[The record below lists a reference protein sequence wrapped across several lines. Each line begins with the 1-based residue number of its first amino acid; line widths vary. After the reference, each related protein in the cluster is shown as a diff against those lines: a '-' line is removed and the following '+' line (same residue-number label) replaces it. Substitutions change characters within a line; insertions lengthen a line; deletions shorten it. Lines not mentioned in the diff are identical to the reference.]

1 MTTSILLAA
10 QGQAGQVSP
19 LPMILMVV
27 AVFAIMWFFMIR
39 PQQKKQKQIR
49 EFQNSLQNGASVVT
63 GGGIYGTVKRIAP
76 DNQKVDVEIAR
87 GVVITVDKHYVFRAL
102 WRTPR
107 TDRRNKSGRRES
119 ERSTQTTKDVSV
131 WRICGVPSK
140 RSETSC

>member
-10 QGQAGQVSP
+10 QGQAGQGSP
-19 LPMILMVV
+19 LPMILMMV
-27 AVFAIMWFFMIR
+27 AVFAIMWLFMIR

-49 EFQNSLQNGASVVT
+49 EFQNSLQDGDSVVT

-76 DNQKVDVEIAR
+76 DATKVDVEIAR
-87 GVVITVDKHYVFRAL
+87 GVVITVDKHYVFRGVED
-102 WRTPR
+102 TP
-107 TDRRNKSGRRES
+107 DGQKRNKSGRRES